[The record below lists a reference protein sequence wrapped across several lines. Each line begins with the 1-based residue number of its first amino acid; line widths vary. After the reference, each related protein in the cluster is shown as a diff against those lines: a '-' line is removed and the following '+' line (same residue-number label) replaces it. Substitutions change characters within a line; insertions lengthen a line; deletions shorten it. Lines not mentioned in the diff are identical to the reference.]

1 MKTEREAAGEEIILE
16 IKQKVLGES
25 YQPLRMW
32 EGEES
37 RILSIGSGGASA
49 GLAQRQQASAVVN
62 YNLSEVC
69 GVCISQCLLLIYC
82 FSVPGTFSV
91 MRSFLIPK
99 LPDAPGLVKHVSVTP
114 APSVPGPGGSNLL
127 SYVYRLG
134 SSAAAHPDYITLRLL
149 VMLQH
154 GDCHPSNVSIP
165 LQISS
170 FMYEDDY
177 SLLIGFTL
185 AKRTK
190 KRIRNNCICS
200 WKMKTFLL

>member
-1 MKTEREAAGEEIILE
+1 MEKMLLGSNCNCWYQKRLLEEDEDMKTEREAAGEEIILE

-82 FSVPGTFSV
+82 FSVPGTFNV
-91 MRSFLIPK
+91 MRSFLNPK
-99 LPDAPGLVKHVSVTP
+99 LPDAPGLVKHVPVTP

-134 SSAAAHPDYITLRLL
+134 SSAAAHPDYITLMRGQGQCNG
-149 VMLQH
+149 VV
-154 GDCHPSNVSIP
+154 VS
-165 LQISS
+165 
-170 FMYEDDY
+170 
-177 SLLIGFTL
+177 G
-185 AKRTK
+185 
-190 KRIRNNCICS
+190 S
-200 WKMKTFLL
+200 WLCRCRWR